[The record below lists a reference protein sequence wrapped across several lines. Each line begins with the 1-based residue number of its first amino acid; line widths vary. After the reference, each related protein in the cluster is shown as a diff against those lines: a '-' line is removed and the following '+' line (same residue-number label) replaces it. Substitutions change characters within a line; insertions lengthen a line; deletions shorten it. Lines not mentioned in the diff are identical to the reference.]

1 MDHLKAQA
9 LEIKVSKRPSIYNVF
24 SFALFCFLIVCGS
37 MTFNFTTLKLKGM
50 VTILFP
56 CLYDIP
62 IKTEY
67 CQHEAES
74 QHVNRIYRQ
83 KGQHRTAWPHG
94 GDGTSVGNTVSKINP
109 SPYSKYLF
117 LLFLY
122 LAQKISVESK
132 SDAWS
137 SFTSRE

>member
-9 LEIKVSKRPSIYNVF
+9 LEIKVSKRPSIYSAF
-24 SFALFCFLIVCGS
+24 SFAFFFLLVCGS

-50 VTILFP
+50 VTILCP

-62 IKTEY
+62 IKAEY

-74 QHVNRIYRQ
+74 QHINRIYCQ
-83 KGQHRTAWPHG
+83 KGQHKTAWPHG
-94 GDGTSVGNTVSKINP
+94 GDGTSAGNTVSKINP
-109 SPYSKYLF
+109 SPYSKYLS

-122 LAQKISVESK
+122 LAQQISVESK